1 MDKDSVMYLLMDMR
15 VNGVLDRILEK
26 DEEYQGIAKK
36 SGEYLDRL
44 EEMDLPH
51 EARSLI
57 DKHSCEQ
64 NALGARYGALA
75 YLLGFLKGTAGS
87 CQGQAAPRT
96 GSSPYHCH
104 DLIKD
109 RRILILQFKN
119 HYAHDAVTSFL
130 VFLQILLILKIS
142 YSAPSFQPMA
152 SFRPRT
158 KSA

>member
-44 EEMDLPH
+44 EEMDLPR

-57 DKHSCEQ
+57 DRHSCEQ

-75 YLLGFLKGTAGS
+75 YLLGFSDCVELMAK
-87 CQGQAAPRT
+87 PFHF
-96 GSSPYHCH
+96 SSPP
-104 DLIKD
+104 KE
-109 RRILILQFKN
+109 
-119 HYAHDAVTSFL
+119 TS
-130 VFLQILLILKIS
+130 
-142 YSAPSFQPMA
+142 
-152 SFRPRT
+152 
-158 KSA
+158 